1 MYAAIIELDIKKWV
15 FRLVMLIMVVF
26 FGFLILKGTGLFRKT
41 EILETNFQT
50 TNLQQVKMVTVL
62 SKDGIRAIK
71 TPIFETVS
79 ERIEEMRD
87 NEQVIRVSINGD
99 HRAYP
104 INILS
109 VHEIVDDVVGGV
121 PVAVTWYPS
130 ATRASCTPVR

>member
-1 MYAAIIELDIKKWV
+1 MYAAIIDLNIKKWV
-15 FRLVMLIMVVF
+15 FRLVMLVMVVF

-71 TPIFETVS
+71 SPTFETVS
-79 ERIEEMRD
+79 ESIEEMRD
-87 NEQVIRVSINGD
+87 TEQVIGVSINGD

-121 PVAVTWYPS
+121 PVAVTW
-130 ATRASCTPVR
+130 